1 MSAPAPSASP
11 PRIAAGAA
19 SVPGSGIRE
28 IVMLAYGRED
38 VVHLEIGEPD
48 FATPR
53 HVVAAGDLT
62 LATHNRYT
70 PSAGIPALRTAVAG
84 RLHQHYGLNDDPDS
98 VVISQGAVQGLA
110 AVMTVLL
117 EPGDEVL
124 VPDPA
129 WPNYEMQ
136 ALLLGARP
144 VRYPLRPERSFRPDP
159 LEVASLVTDRTRV
172 LVINSP
178 SNPTGAVLEPGLVRA
193 LVEIAVER
201 DLVVIADEVYDQI
214 IFDGVHANAAA
225 MAPESVVSVFSFSKT
240 YAMTGSRVGYLT
252 GPSWLVPTVARVQ
265 EPLLSSIS
273 AAAQASALAA
283 LEGPQ
288 DVVGRMVSTYRE
300 RRDLVVDRLRSAG
313 LTVEAP
319 AGAFYL
325 MLPLVAG
332 ADSRLAA
339 LDLVHRGVALAP
351 GTAFGDTARSHL
363 RLSLASSAQQLST
376 GLDRFLDWYEATS
389 GGNR

>member
-1 MSAPAPSASP
+1 
-11 PRIAAGAA
+11 
-19 SVPGSGIRE
+19 
-28 IVMLAYGRED
+28 MLAYGRED